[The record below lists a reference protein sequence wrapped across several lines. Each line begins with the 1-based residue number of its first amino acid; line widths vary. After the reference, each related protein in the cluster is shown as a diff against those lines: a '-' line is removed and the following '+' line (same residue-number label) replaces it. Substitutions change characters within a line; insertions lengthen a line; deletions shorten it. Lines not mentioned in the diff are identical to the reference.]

1 MAVLTPVQRFL
12 GLIQS
17 DRKAVINI
25 YIYSLFNGLVALS
38 LPLGIQA
45 IISFIQAGQL
55 SASWIVLVL
64 IVILGII
71 ISGWLQVL
79 QLKTSEQIQQRIF
92 TKSALELAFRIPKI
106 KSEELYRFFA
116 PELANRFFDTL
127 SIQKGLSKILL
138 DFSGAIMQIL
148 FGLLLLSFYHPFFIL
163 FAVLIA
169 IMLFAII
176 RLTFYRGMET
186 SLQESQFKYQTAHWL
201 EEIARSVFSFKLK
214 DNSNYHVQKTDEI
227 VHDYLKAR
235 QSHFRILLK
244 QYWSMIGFKA
254 ALALSLLLVGGFL
267 VINQNMS
274 IGQFVAA
281 EIIILLVIASMEKL
295 ILSAETIYDVFT
307 ALEKI
312 GTITDLEL
320 ESDTRG
326 IVEIECPENSGI
338 DISAKGISFSYPE
351 SKHQILD
358 NITLDVS
365 ASSKIAIAGK
375 SSSGKA
381 SLLNL
386 ISTLYKPT
394 EGIVQYNGINLNDM
408 NLKNIRNHIGSY
420 LTSEELFEGSLYE
433 NITLARE
440 KATYENII
448 WALEKTSLS
457 DYVNKLPEGLKTKL
471 KPTGKPLSQSIVQK
485 ILLAR
490 AIATKPQLLVLG
502 NNLDKINEKEKRKIF
517 EFLCD
522 SKNSWTLLF
531 ASNDKNLVE
540 LSDTVVFLND
550 GVIQGIDTYKK
561 MLSDSSWPSHF
572 LPQFFVA
579 FVPSFY
585 PQFLPGLS

>member
-186 SLQESQFKYQTAHWL
+186 SLQESKLKYQTAHWL

-235 QSHFRILLK
+235 QSHFRVLLK

-326 IVEIECPENSGI
+326 IVQKECPENSGI
-338 DISAKGISFSYPE
+338 EVRVKDISFSYPE
-351 SKHQILD
+351 SNYEILD
-358 NITLDVS
+358 DITLEVP
-365 ASSKIAIAGK
+365 ASSKIAVAGK

-386 ISTLYKPT
+386 VSTLYKPT
-394 EGIVQYNGINLNDM
+394 KGIVQYNGINVNDM
-408 NLKNIRNHIGSY
+408 NLKNIRSHIGSY
-420 LTSEELFEGSLYE
+420 LTSEELFEGTLYE
-433 NITLARE
+433 NITLGRE
-440 KATYENII
+440 KATYKNVI
-448 WALEKTSLS
+448 WALEKTCLS
-457 DYVNKLPEGLKTKL
+457 DYVNKLQEGLKTKL

-561 MLSDSSWPSHF
+561 MLSDSSF
-572 LPQFFVA
+572 KTLMYA
-579 FVPSFY
+579 
-585 PQFLPGLS
+585 